1 MANKFIEKHKR
12 KSLLALLLM
21 LFRGRTKYIVLL
33 IIIILFSIP
42 FVATSD
48 MVERFFGLSPVRYAV
63 KLLGLE
69 SVMASINPKYSGDIL
84 KATFDKLKQEYEANS
99 LWNKITG
106 GVEDRSGI
114 GTLAMVRAGEGFG
127 LEDKA
132 GKKSKDKNT
141 AGIDGVVDK
150 ENAEKGEGADGVNF
164 DDIISGRLSKDSLG
178 LSGLNLGKGSFPY
191 SSNSIGYGPYADKS
205 LFGAGKGGIGY
216 AGKSNLSSS
225 SLNNIKNN
233 VPNVSDPTLKKGKVK
248 TAKMGNLTAFGWKN
262 VGYTKKGS
270 KVDVNVSGSKR
281 ALFQMGETLA
291 TTSMAYKQNPAYEYQ
306 ATYTGS
312 TYDGTSV
319 SGDII
324 NTAGDTNTTLPDT
337 GYVSDIIDS
346 SQHWQ
351 EIAQKCQEAQAVH
364 GTNIS
369 KLQDEI
375 DEISKT
381 MTNPP
386 KCCKNVSSW
395 NNKVNTL
402 VQKCNQ
408 LNNESTLL
416 AQKCGSQNPQTVNCQ
431 QTYGKLY
438 IKPCS
443 KWKCW
448 LGFILAIVGALIG
461 FLIAGPIG
469 AIIGAAI
476 GFAIGSVASI
486 YFQMAAMGAAF
497 AGAGAYFADQKS
509 EKAIKVVEDINKD
522 IAGGDNSVNLNQTQT
537 NGQSQ
542 KQQIEN
548 QMNQLEEEK
557 YQLDQKWNQLE
568 AQKQQLQSQYNMLE
582 SQKNGLLANGYAY
595 DSPEV
600 QNIVSQQ
607 NNILNQINQINS
619 QQAQITQRYNEIEQE
634 MAKLIEEYNKLG
646 G

>member
-1 MANKFIEKHKR
+1 MAGKFIEKHKR

-21 LFRGRTKYIVLL
+21 LLRGRTKYITLLVL
-33 IIIILFSIP
+33 IILFSIP
-42 FVATSD
+42 FVASSD
-48 MVERFFGLSPVRYAV
+48 MIERFFGLSPVRYMV

-69 SVMASINPKYSGDIL
+69 SVMASINPKYSGDIV
-84 KATFDKLKQEYEANS
+84 KATFDRLKEEYEANS
-99 LWNKITG
+99 LWNKILG
-106 GVEDRSGI
+106 GVEDREGM
-114 GTLAMVRAGEGFG
+114 GTLAMVKAGEGFD
-127 LEDKA
+127 E
-132 GKKSKDKNT
+132 KNLKNRKENN
-141 AGIDGVVDK
+141 GDINGVVDRDDSK
-150 ENAEKGEGADGVNF
+150 AGEGADGVDFN
-164 DDIISGRLSKDSLG
+164 DILSGRLSKDSLG
-178 LSGLNLGKGSFPY
+178 LNGLNIGGESYSGNSMGYGAYLDKNTFGKGKEGLIY
-191 SSNSIGYGPYADKS
+191 S
-205 LFGAGKGGIGY
+205 GKNNI
-216 AGKSNLSSS
+216 ASSS
-225 SLNNIKNN
+225 MNSIKNN
-233 VPNVSDPTLKKGKVK
+233 IPNVSDPTLKKGKVK
-248 TAKMGNLTAFGWKN
+248 SSKMGNLTAFGWKN

-270 KVDVNVSGSKR
+270 KVDVNISGSKR

-306 ATYTGS
+306 AAYTGS
-312 TYDGTSV
+312 TYDGTSLT
-319 SGDII
+319 GDVI

-337 GYVSDIIDS
+337 GYVSDVIDS
-346 SQHWQ
+346 VKHWV
-351 EIAQKCQEAQAVH
+351 EVAAKCQEAQAVH
-364 GTNIS
+364 GTNVS
-369 KLQDEI
+369 KLQDEM

-381 MTNPP
+381 LTNPP

-408 LNNESTLL
+408 LNYELSELGK
-416 AQKCGSQNPQTVNCQ
+416 KCLNPNPQSINCQ

-469 AIIGAAI
+469 AVIGAAI
-476 GFAIGSVASI
+476 GFSVGTIGSI
-486 YFQMAAMGAAF
+486 YLQMAAMGSAF
-497 AGAGAYFADQKS
+497 AGAAAYFADQKS

-522 IAGGDNSVNLNQTQT
+522 IAGGDNSVNLNQNQTQT
-537 NGQSQ
+537 NSQSQ
-542 KQQIEN
+542 KQQI
-548 QMNQLEEEK
+548 QDRMNQLEDEK

-568 AQKQQLQSQYNMLE
+568 SQKQQLISQYNMLE
-582 SQKNGLLANGYAY
+582 SQKNGLLANGYTY

-600 QNIVSQQ
+600 QNIIAQQ
-607 NNILNQINQINS
+607 NNISSQINQINS